1 MTEVE
6 VRKVGKRGQV
16 TIPKSIRNKENIKGG
31 DKVEI
36 FEKNG
41 EIIIKTID
49 KTEALKEAYQ
59 EMSKQS
65 KKISEDM
72 LTASKEGLDE
82 Q

>member
-1 MTEVE
+1 MAEVE

-36 FEKNG
+36 FEKDG

-49 KTEALKEAYQ
+49 KTEELKEAYQ

-65 KKISEDM
+65 KKISEEM
-72 LTASKEGLDE
+72 LTASKEVLDE

>member
-1 MTEVE
+1 MTKVE

-36 FEKNG
+36 FEKDG

-49 KTEALKEAYQ
+49 KTEELKEAYQ

-65 KKISEDM
+65 KKMSEEM
-72 LTASKEGLDE
+72 LTASKEVLDE

>member
-49 KTEALKEAYQ
+49 KTEELKEAYQ

>member
-36 FEKNG
+36 FEKDG
-41 EIIIKTID
+41 EIIIKTIY
-49 KTEALKEAYQ
+49 KTEKLKEAYQ

-65 KKISEDM
+65 KKISEEM
-72 LTASKEGLDE
+72 LTASKELLDE

>member
-36 FEKNG
+36 FQKDG

-49 KTEALKEAYQ
+49 KTEELKEAYQ

-65 KKISEDM
+65 KKISEEM
-72 LTASKEGLDE
+72 LTASKEALDE

>member
-1 MTEVE
+1 MTEVK

-36 FEKNG
+36 FEKDG

-49 KTEALKEAYQ
+49 KTEELKEAYQ
-59 EMSKQS
+59 QMSKQS
-65 KKISEDM
+65 KKVSEEM
-72 LTASKEGLDE
+72 LTASKEALNE

>member
-1 MTEVE
+1 MTKVE

-36 FEKNG
+36 FEKDG

-49 KTEALKEAYQ
+49 KTEELKEAYQ

-65 KKISEDM
+65 KKISEEM
-72 LTASKEGLDE
+72 LTASKEALDE

>member
-1 MTEVE
+1 MTKVE

-36 FEKNG
+36 FEKDG

-49 KTEALKEAYQ
+49 KTEELKEAYQ

-65 KKISEDM
+65 KKISEEM
-72 LTASKEGLDE
+72 LTASKEVLDE